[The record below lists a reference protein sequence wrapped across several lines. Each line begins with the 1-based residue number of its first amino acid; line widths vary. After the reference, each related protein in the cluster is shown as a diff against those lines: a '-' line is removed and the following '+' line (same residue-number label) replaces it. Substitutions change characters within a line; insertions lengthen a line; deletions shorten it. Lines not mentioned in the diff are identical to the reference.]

1 MEQIILKI
9 FQVNSGDCISLKY
22 KGDDEK
28 FHNIFID
35 CGYSGTFDRTLNKEI
50 IDIKCKKER
59 IDLFILTHTHQDH
72 IGGITKFIRK
82 YGQDDIVDRFWFN
95 GGRLLLNHET
105 SNKVSV
111 NQGYELEKYLIQT
124 GKQNIQKII
133 YGIENYKIFG
143 AKIQIVGPRV
153 EDLDKFL
160 KSWNKDY
167 SILSEKIT
175 TNMCDW
181 NMEIADFDLNK
192 IEEDED
198 DDNKSSIAL
207 IFEINYD
214 NKNSKRVL
222 FLADSS
228 PNVIAKNLSD
238 MGYSK
243 ENRLKLDYVKLSHHA
258 SKGNTS
264 DDLLNLIDCNRF
276 IISTNGTNRDKF
288 PHKETFARILRH
300 PLRDKKKKVEFIFN
314 YDTVELRNIFK
325 KHECQDPDLNFECL
339 YPRDGV
345 TYYELCL

>member
-9 FQVNSGDCISLKY
+9 FQVNAGDCISLKY
-22 KGDDEK
+22 KGNDEK

-35 CGYSGTFDRTLNKEI
+35 CGYSGTFDRTLNNEI

-72 IGGITKFIRK
+72 IGGITKFIKK

-95 GGRLLLNHET
+95 GGRLLLNTET

-111 NQGYELEKYLIQT
+111 NQGYELEKYLIKT
-124 GKQNIQKII
+124 GKQNNQKII
-133 YGIENYKIFG
+133 YGIEDQKIFG
-143 AKIQIVGPRV
+143 AKIKIVGPRV

-167 SILSEKIT
+167 SIFSEKIT

-181 NMEIADFDLNK
+181 NMEIADFDLDK
-192 IEEDED
+192 FEEDGD
-198 DDNKSSIAL
+198 DDNKSSIAI

-214 NKNSKRVL
+214 KKNSKKVL
-222 FLADSS
+222 FLGDSS

-264 DDLLNLIDCNRF
+264 DDLLNVIDCNRF

-288 PHKETFARILRH
+288 PHKETLARILRH
-300 PLRDKKKKVEFIFN
+300 PLRDKKEKVEFIFN
-314 YDTVELRNIFK
+314 YDTVEIRNIFK
-325 KHECQDPDLNFECL
+325 KHECQDLNFECL
-339 YPRDGV
+339 YPRGGV